1 MARDLADAVAGSL
14 TALAAGDCL
23 GLPVEGWQPGDI
35 ERTHG
40 RLVSFYRGAPSWS
53 DDTQQALILIEG
65 LAREGRVTPG
75 WFGEALVARRD
86 AVSGR
91 RFGLHRGTGRGF
103 RHAVDAYA
111 RTRDWRTSAD
121 PGRVGNGAAMRIAPF
136 AVALQRD
143 PGADLVRAVVD
154 ATVVTSCDC
163 RSIAAALAVGRAAQ
177 AMSEAPTLPVDPADF
192 LDTVALAS
200 AEDAERLPDLLPGIL
215 VGIEHVHDCAELLAR
230 LAAGASGGGRD
241 GQLDIIQ
248 ANVIDALGPGRLAT
262 DGWALGSPIAAIVV
276 AAFAPAVDDGLVT
289 AVNLGGDADSTGAMV
304 GGILGAAAG
313 VDGLPERLRA
323 FPGYEELIAWG
334 SAAADSKDLGA
345 LPDLLDLERRLS
357 GIASSLHDGP
367 DNLHHSR

>member
-23 GLPVEGWQPGDI
+23 GLPVEGRHPDEI
-35 ERTHG
+35 ARRHG
-40 RLVSFYRGAPSWS
+40 RLVSFYREEPSWS

-65 LAREGRVTPG
+65 LAREGRVTPD

-91 RFGLHRGTGRGF
+91 PFGLHRGTGRGF
-103 RHAVDAYA
+103 RHAVDEYA
-111 RTRDWRTSAD
+111 RTRDWRTSANPD
-121 PGRVGNGAAMRIAPF
+121 RVGNGAAMRIAPF

-143 PGADLVRAVVD
+143 PDADLVRSVVD
-154 ATVVTSCDC
+154 ATVVTSRDC
-163 RSIAAALAVGRAAQ
+163 RSITAALAVARAAQ
-177 AMSEAPTLPVDPADF
+177 SMSRASMLPVDPTDF
-192 LDTVALAS
+192 LEAVAQAA

-215 VGIEHVHDCAELLAR
+215 VGIGRAHDCAELLAR

-241 GQLDIIQ
+241 GLLDIIQ

-276 AAFAPAVDDGLVT
+276 AAFAQAVDDGLVT

-313 VDGLPERLRA
+313 VDGLPERLRL
-323 FPGYEELIAWG
+323 FPGYGELIAWG
-334 SAAADSKDLGA
+334 FAAAGSGGVEV
-345 LPDLLDLERRLS
+345 LPDLFDLERRLS
-357 GIASSLHDGP
+357 GIAGSLHDGP
-367 DNLHHSR
+367 DNL

>member
-14 TALAAGDCL
+14 TACAAGDCL

-35 ERTHG
+35 ARTHG
-40 RLVSFYRGAPSWS
+40 RLLSFVREEPSWS

-65 LAREGRVTPG
+65 LAREGRVTPD

-103 RHAVDAYA
+103 RHAVDEYA

-143 PGADLVRAVVD
+143 PGADLVRSVVD
-154 ATVVTSCDC
+154 ATVVTSRDC
-163 RSIAAALAVGRAAQ
+163 RSITAALAVARAAES
-177 AMSEAPTLPVDPADF
+177 MSVASMLPVDPANF
-192 LDTVALAS
+192 LEAVAVAS
-200 AEDAERLPDLLPGIL
+200 AEDAQKLPDLLPDVL
-215 VGIEHVHDCAELLAR
+215 VGLEHAHDCAELLAR
-230 LAAGASGGGRD
+230 LAAGASGAGRD
-241 GQLDIIQ
+241 GLLDMIE

-262 DGWALGSPIAAIVV
+262 DGWALASPMAAIVV
-276 AAFAPAVDDGLVT
+276 AAFARAVDDGLVT
-289 AVNLGGDADSTGAMV
+289 AVNLGGDADSTGGMV

-313 VDGLPERLRA
+313 VDALPEHLRA
-323 FPGYEELIAWG
+323 FPGYEELIVWG
-334 SAAADSKDLGA
+334 FAAAGSTGLVV
-345 LPDLLDLERRLS
+345 LPDLIELERRLS
-357 GIASSLHDGP
+357 GIRVDE
-367 DNLHHSR
+367 